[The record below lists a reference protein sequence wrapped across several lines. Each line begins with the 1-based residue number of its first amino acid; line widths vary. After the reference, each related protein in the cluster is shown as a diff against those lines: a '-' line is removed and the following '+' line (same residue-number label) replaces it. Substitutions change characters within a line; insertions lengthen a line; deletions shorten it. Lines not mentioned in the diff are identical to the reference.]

1 VPLFVAT
8 LVGAASA
15 FFVAA
20 GLPVAGAVGRSSG
33 PSAGQEGLIQLDPV
47 TLSAD
52 EQAQV
57 LAGRVILR
65 EIPNPGLKGGTFE
78 AVGLLPGTLDEALAA
93 ITDYSHYADFMP
105 RVERVA
111 VTEEGPAV
119 FLVEQYLKLP
129 LGAHRRYRLRYS
141 ARRAADGFRI
151 DWIQVA
157 WPEVPAR
164 QTVAQTSGHWQVSSF
179 GEGRLLAVYHVYTD
193 PGYVPLG
200 MKGLALSLSK
210 RDLPKII
217 ERVRERLKPGPKG
230 GPQISWP

>member
-1 VPLFVAT
+1 VLLLVAT
-8 LVGAASA
+8 LVGTASA
-15 FFVAA
+15 LLVTA
-20 GLPVAGAVGRSSG
+20 GLPAAGANVRSAG
-33 PSAGQEGLIQLDPV
+33 PSAGQEGLVQLEPV

-52 EQAQV
+52 EQAQI
-57 LAGRVILR
+57 LAGRVVLR

-93 ITDYSHYADFMP
+93 ITDYRHYADFMP
-105 RVERVA
+105 RVERVV

-141 ARRAADGFRI
+141 ARRATDGFRI
-151 DWIQVA
+151 DWVKVA

-210 RDLPKII
+210 HDLPKVI
-217 ERVRERLKPGPKG
+217 ERVRDRLKASAMSGSG
-230 GPQISWP
+230 DR